1 MKLPEEIDIATIV
14 QFEPNY
20 ELAFEDSQPPSWE
33 LEESL
38 VVQDAINDDYI
49 TLEKRYNDYARAR
62 NAVFDAPAGSKSYDR
77 AENALALAQTALY
90 YTGLVSE
97 NEPPKERLAG
107 RQLLTRVAFSQIV
120 DRLCN
125 ELPDVHTFDD
135 TSHVDFAR
143 ITYEAD
149 MPYMYPDYQEDE
161 DF

>member
-38 VVQDAINDDYI
+38 VVQDAIHDDYI

-62 NAVFDAPAGSKSYDR
+62 NAVFDIPEDSKGRDR

-107 RQLLTRVAFSQIV
+107 RQLLTRVVFSQIV
-120 DRLCN
+120 DRLCH
-125 ELPDVHTFDD
+125 ELPDVHTFED

-149 MPYMYPDYQEDE
+149 MPYMYPDCQEGE